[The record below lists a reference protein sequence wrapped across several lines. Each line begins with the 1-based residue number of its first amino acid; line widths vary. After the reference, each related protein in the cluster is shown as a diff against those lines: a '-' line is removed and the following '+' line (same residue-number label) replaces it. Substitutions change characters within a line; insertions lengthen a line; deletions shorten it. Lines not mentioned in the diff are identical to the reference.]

1 MVNLLKLTPTYKS
14 LYYYIVLI
22 GAGGNGGY
30 TVQRLTKM
38 MSAFSE
44 VSSFLMIADPDTVE
58 QKNILRQPFISSDI
72 GLKKSEVLAKRY
84 GGTYGLKLGSYP
96 ESYVESVEQIEKLFS
111 LTDYRHKRTQLI
123 QKVLIGAV
131 DNVRP

>member
-58 QKNILRQPFISSDI
+58 QKTFYGSHLYLQILDLKIRGSGQAIRWHLWAETGIISRI
-72 GLKKSEVLAKRY
+72 LC
-84 GGTYGLKLGSYP
+84 
-96 ESYVESVEQIEKLFS
+96 
-111 LTDYRHKRTQLI
+111 
-123 QKVLIGAV
+123 
-131 DNVRP
+131 